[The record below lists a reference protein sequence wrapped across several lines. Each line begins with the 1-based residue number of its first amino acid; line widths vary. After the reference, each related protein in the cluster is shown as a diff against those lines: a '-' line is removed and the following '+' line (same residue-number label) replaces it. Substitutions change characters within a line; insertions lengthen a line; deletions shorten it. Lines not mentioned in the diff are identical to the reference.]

1 MELKK
6 REVFLIA
13 VTVVLVI
20 VLGIGFYYDRSS
32 ALIDRTNLIKF
43 SQDPNLKLEKI
54 NKAGFLFSRQYYE
67 AKFKIQDQQWDKY
80 FDVISNAYGGGGG
93 VTNIDGYKAFEES
106 VLQKASLK
114 ANPKSDGVIWILGS
128 TLGSDTTMN
137 VVYVIAE
144 EVDGNPYL
152 YIYYSRK

>member
-6 REVFLIA
+6 REIFLIA
-13 VTVVLVI
+13 VTVILVI
-20 VLGIGFYYDRSS
+20 VMGIGFYYDRSS
-32 ALIDRTNLIKF
+32 ALIDRTNMIKF

-54 NKAGFLFSRQYYE
+54 NKTGFLFARQYYE
-67 AKFKIQDQQWDKY
+67 ARFKILDKNWDKY

-93 VTNIDGYKAFEES
+93 VTDLEGYKAFDEA
-106 VLQKASLK
+106 VLQKASIK
-114 ANPKSDGVIWILGS
+114 PNPKSDGLIWILGS

-144 EVDGNPYL
+144 EADGNPYL